1 MALKVVI
8 YARAGQKNVHSK
20 SVQLRPQ
27 LAALY
32 AAAKRFRM
40 TVVGEFT
47 EVADARQPVLPQLEA
62 AIDFAEANGANLLV
76 LRIDRFGTDLETMRN
91 RLRSIGDRGV
101 KVWLE
106 SGAFLDA
113 LTIDSLR
120 YFKPKKKTRAP
131 NKNPSPLKGTT
142 RNDPRPS

>member
-8 YARAGQKNVHSK
+8 YARAGQKNAHSK
-20 SVQLRPQ
+20 SVQLKPQ
-27 LAALY
+27 LEALY
-32 AAAKRFRM
+32 AAADRFKM
-40 TVVGEFT
+40 TVIGEFS
-47 EVADARQPVLPQLEA
+47 EVMDAWQPVLPQLDA

-76 LRIDRFGTDLETMRN
+76 VRIDRFGTDLETMRS
-91 RLRSIGDRGV
+91 RLQAIGERGV

-113 LTIDSLR
+113 LTIENLR

-131 NKNPSPLKGTT
+131 NQRPSPLKGTK
-142 RNDPRPS
+142 RAPAS